1 MKRSGA
7 AISTAKATPAL
18 VGSDGGNP
26 EVSQVSRFRDAVWD
40 FSNENQNP
48 SIDDS
53 SKQIRWAF
61 PTPGGGR
68 FTDPPF
74 RRLCESTK
82 QFIYALL
89 WHPVDEA
96 PLAASAVVQLFQRI
110 TFFIAHLLSY
120 RHPVLR
126 FKDVLPHHCDDYIEH
141 VLAME
146 LSASYKYGRIH
157 ILQKLFQYRDVMTDG
172 LVVDPFQGK
181 PPVRKIA
188 GYSHASEA
196 ETQTAIIPD
205 EILGPLVRLALEYVD
220 CAADYLFDA
229 LHGIEKIRKAGCDFE
244 YRANRYLRGLEPSAY
259 GLEGTRFEGG
269 ISNIRQLYKELG
281 YLQTAC
287 FVLIA
292 FATGMRI
299 SEILSLRQGCCEI
312 QKERGRPDL
321 IWLRSRVFKM
331 QGTPA
336 GRPAKW
342 LGGPVSAKAV
352 GVLERLL
359 LARAQGQAKAPFL
372 WQPAPPFWRDRAPK
386 PLVAISIAYRLKCF
400 LSILGAKDAFGRP
413 FHIHPHMFRR
423 TFARH
428 VARHDTTNLLALQE
442 HFKHTSLWMTDYY
455 VGSDHELWTLMVE
468 EEEKLYVES
477 FDKALRSERLAGPGG
492 SHLKKKIDEAIAD
505 GRLPKDFR
513 GEAGSHLR
521 KEMVRNLVESGQR
534 VYPCVAS
541 NYCWFRPESALCTQ
555 GSHPLLTRCNPGACA
570 NSVIT
575 LEHKPYWEKIQ
586 RDCEDLMAQ
595 KPQAEPY
602 QRALLDIH
610 AVSAKILRGLA

>member
-1 MKRSGA
+1 MKRAGAVISGA
-7 AISTAKATPAL
+7 RRTPAF
-18 VGSDGGNP
+18 GSDANP
-26 EVSQVSRFRDAVWD
+26 EVSQVSRFRDDLWD
-40 FSNENQNP
+40 FANEDQNP
-48 SIDDS
+48 SVHES
-53 SKQIRWAF
+53 MKQIRWAF
-61 PTPGGGR
+61 PTPGGEG
-68 FTDPPF
+68 FTDPRF
-74 RRLCESTK
+74 RCLCESTK

-89 WHPVDEA
+89 WHPVDER
-96 PLAASAVVQLFQRI
+96 PLAASAAIQLFRRI

-126 FKDVLPHHCDDYIEH
+126 FKDVLPHHCEDYIAH
-141 VLAME
+141 VLAMD
-146 LSASYKYGRIH
+146 LSASYKYARIH
-157 ILQKLFQYRDVMTDG
+157 VLQKLFQYREVMTDG
-172 LVVDPFQGK
+172 LVFDPFQGM
-181 PPVRKIA
+181 PSGRKIA
-188 GYSHASEA
+188 GYSHASAA

-205 EILGPLVRLALEYVD
+205 EILGPLIRLALEYVD
-220 CAADYLFDA
+220 RGADYLLDAFD
-229 LHGIEKIRKAGCDFE
+229 GVESIRKARCDFE
-244 YRANRYLRGLEPSAY
+244 YRANRYLRGLRTSAY
-259 GLEGTRFEGG
+259 GLEGTRFAGG
-269 ISNIRQLYKELG
+269 IGGLQPLFKELG

-299 SEILSLRQGCCEI
+299 SEILSLRRGCCEI
-312 QKERGRPDL
+312 QKERGKPDL
-321 IWLRSRVFKM
+321 VWLRSRVFKM
-331 QGTPA
+331 QGAPA

-342 LGGPVSAKAV
+342 LGGPVCAKAV

-359 LARAQGQAKAPFL
+359 RHRRGQAKAPYL
-372 WQPAPPFWRDRAPK
+372 WQPSPAYWKDRAPK
-386 PLVAISIAYRLKCF
+386 PLLAISIAYRMRCF
-400 LSILGAKDAFGRP
+400 LSLLGIKDAHGRP
-413 FHIHPHMFRR
+413 FHVHPHMFRR
-423 TFARH
+423 TFARY

-477 FDKALRSERLAGPGG
+477 FDKALRSDRLAGPGG
-492 SHLKKKIDEAIAD
+492 CHLKKKIDEAIAD
-505 GRLPKDFR
+505 GRLPRDFR

-534 VYPCVAS
+534 IYPCAAS

-555 GSHPLLTRCNPGACA
+555 GNHPLLKRCNPGACA
-570 NSVIT
+570 NSIIT

-595 KPQAEPY
+595 KPRAEPY

-610 AVSAKILRGLA
+610 AVSAKILRGLE

>member
-1 MKRSGA
+1 VKGAGA
-7 AISTAKATPAL
+7 AISAAKATPAL
-18 VGSDGGNP
+18 GADANP
-26 EVSQVSRFRDAVWD
+26 EVSQVSRFRDNVWD
-40 FSNENQNP
+40 FTNEDQNP
-48 SIDDS
+48 SIHES
-53 SKQIRWAF
+53 TKQIRWAF

-68 FTDPPF
+68 FTDPSF
-74 RRLCESTK
+74 RSLCESTK

-89 WHPVDEA
+89 WHPVDE
-96 PLAASAVVQLFQRI
+96 PPFAASAALQLFQRI

-141 VLAME
+141 VLAMD

-157 ILQKLFQYRDVMTDG
+157 ILQKLFQYREVMTDG
-172 LVVDPFQGK
+172 LAVDPFQGK

-188 GYSHASEA
+188 GHSHALQVER
-196 ETQTAIIPD
+196 QTAIIPD

-220 CAADYLFDA
+220 RGADYLLDAFD
-229 LHGIEKIRKAGCDFE
+229 GIERIRKAGCDFE
-244 YRANRYLRGLEPSAY
+244 YRANRYLRGLRPSAY
-259 GLEGTRFEGG
+259 GLAGTRFEGG
-269 ISNIRQLYKELG
+269 LGGIRQLYRELG

-299 SEILSLRQGCCEI
+299 SEILSLRRGCCEI
-312 QKERGRPDL
+312 QKERGKPDL
-321 IWLRSRVFKM
+321 VWLHSRVYKM
-331 QGTPA
+331 QGVPA

-342 LGGPVSAKAV
+342 LGGPVCAKAV
-352 GVLERLL
+352 GVLERLQE
-359 LARAQGQAKAPFL
+359 RRRQKKGGPYL
-372 WQPAPPFWRDRAPK
+372 WQPTPGVRRDRAPK
-386 PLVAISIAYRLKCF
+386 PLVAVSIAYRLRCF
-400 LSILGAKDAFGRP
+400 LSILGIKDARGHP
-413 FHIHPHMFRR
+413 FRIHPHMFRR

-442 HFKHTSLWMTDYY
+442 HFKHASLWMTDYY
-455 VGSDHELWTLMVE
+455 VGSDHELWTLMIE

-477 FDKALRSERLAGPGG
+477 FDKALRSDRLAGPGG
-492 SHLKKKIDEAIAD
+492 SYLKKKIDEAIAN

-534 VYPCVAS
+534 VYPCAAS

-555 GSHPLLTRCNPGACA
+555 GNHPLLKRCNPGACT
-570 NSVIT
+570 NSIIT

-586 RDCEDLMAQ
+586 RDCADLMEQ

-602 QRALLDIH
+602 QRALQDIH